1 MEVKKVETK
10 KEEAKEVVVTPLR
23 IFRRRDNINVI
34 AGVTMYPGITVVP
47 ASKREALLS
56 NRYFQIEVEA
66 GNVEVLKDVPMLKP
80 EDSQISQPE
89 KPLTGDMDIDQVNAI
104 LSTPMLEAVQA
115 IKGDPKKNI
124 PGVLNIPVLKKVAA
138 QDTRPGVVVAAEQQ
152 VAMLSKPDSEK
163 E

>member
-1 MEVKKVETK
+1 MEVKKAEVK
-10 KEEAKEVVVTPLR
+10 KEEVVGTPLR
-23 IFRRRDNINVI
+23 IFRKRDNINVI
-34 AGVTMYPGITVVP
+34 AGVTMYPGVTVVP

-66 GNVEVLKDVPMLKP
+66 GNVEVLKDIPMLKP

-89 KPLTGDMDIDQVNAI
+89 KPLTGDMDTDQVNAI

-138 QDTRPGVVVAAEQQ
+138 QDIRPAVVVAAEQQ
-152 VAMLSKPDSEK
+152 VDMLSKPDSEK